1 MSTDSWAHVSDF
13 VGIRHLAL
21 FKSYLNGH
29 FQISVRSNTDPEIHL
44 GLKSLN
50 ILKQQQK
57 KNQRDVLNY
66 SNKRNVIP
74 PLLGVKGSL

>member
-1 MSTDSWAHVSDF
+1 MSDF
-13 VGIRHLAL
+13 VGTRHLAL

-57 KNQRDVLNY
+57 KI
-66 SNKRNVIP
+66 KEMF
-74 PLLGVKGSL
+74 